1 MGKAGENPPTVPVTP
16 PLTPNAR
23 PKPRDSAT
31 WFVLGWCTEILVN
44 ARSIP
49 LAIAALWISLK
60 LTSFLT
66 GCPLMRPNCCRNW
79 ATCESVKPWISM
91 LSRIAPGNKTADGGG
106 GGGGG
111 GGGTGKRAFAS
122 RNSTKTCSVRAV
134 LMEYLLVN
142 ADSSAV

>member
-1 MGKAGENPPTVPVTP
+1 MLTNGKA
-16 PLTPNAR
+16 
-23 PKPRDSAT
+23 
-31 WFVLGWCTEILVN
+31 
-44 ARSIP
+44 IP
-49 LAIAALWISLK
+49 LAIAALWISLNF
-60 LTSFLT
+60 TSFLI
-66 GCPLMRPNCCRNW
+66 GCPSMSPSCCFKRT
-79 ATCESVKPWISM
+79 TCESDKPWISM

-122 RNSTKTCSVRAV
+122 RKSTKTCSVRAV